1 MLDRRMQR
9 AKINAMSSLAHQL
22 ISTVCG
28 IIIPWIMIDTYGSSA
43 YGATTSIAQFL
54 SYIALFEGGIGRVAR
69 GALYEPLAQ
78 GDSDNI
84 SRVYLAIKRFF
95 SVLGI
100 IFAAYSVVLAF
111 CYYDIADIKEFSRNY
126 VFMLVLAISIG
137 KFAEYMG
144 GISNITLLNADQK
157 QYIVV
162 SGYIVTGIL
171 NVIAIV
177 ILTRLG
183 CDILWVKL
191 TGSFVFIL
199 KPVLYSVYVSR
210 KYKINK
216 KVTSV
221 KLKNKST
228 GIAQHLAYVIQN
240 NTDVLILTV
249 LADLKT
255 VAVYSVYNLV
265 VNSVKNIATSF
276 TGGMEAFFGNMI
288 AKGEKKALKD
298 AYNNYKFILTVLTC
312 VLFSSTAILIV
323 PFVKLYTSGVSDA
336 NYDAPVFGLILT
348 ISAAINCL
356 VWPCFNLT
364 IAGNL
369 LKESKFGAYGEA
381 AINLI
386 ASILLVFWNPLAGVA
401 TGTLLSS
408 VYKGVFYI
416 VFSGKKVLHIKTSG
430 MLYKFAASVIVLS
443 AMSVI
448 GMLLIDRLRIENFG
462 VWILIAVV
470 VVLITGV
477 SGLLF
482 GCCLYP
488 GCCKTFLKNVFLKKK
503 ESASCMYD
511 EYTKHDIAAYAGYIR
526 DEDELMQCSSGGVAT
541 AFARKMI
548 DDGGYVAGVV
558 YSDDFLRAEY
568 RIISNNE
575 GIEKLKGSKY
585 IEVNNGR
592 IFSQVKELLESG
604 KKVLFIGLPCTVAA
618 LHGFIKKDYD
628 SLITVELICHGPTSV
643 KVHRNYIEHLQNKFD
658 GKIVDFS
665 VKRKKDSWTPGYLYA
680 EFDNGKTFS
689 EEFYHTEYG
698 YAFAVMAKKQCYSCK
713 FRGNN
718 RTGDIMIGD
727 FWGAN
732 ENDSFWNKKGVSAIL
747 VHNEKGLQWLKS
759 NNELQLFE
767 TSFERIVEKNQNIIK
782 PRSRREETSRFE
794 QLLAEHD
801 LFYAVK
807 HSKKTITK
815 IKGVIKRFIKI

>member
-9 AKINAMSSLAHQL
+9 AKINALSTLAHQL

-28 IIIPWIMIDTYGSSA
+28 IIIPWIMIDTYGSAA

-54 SYIALFEGGIGRVAR
+54 SYIALLEGGIGRVAR

-78 GDSDNI
+78 GDSDSI
-84 SRVYLAIKRFF
+84 SRVYLAVKRFF
-95 SVLGI
+95 SALGFV
-100 IFAAYSVVLAF
+100 FAAYSVVLAF

-157 QYIVV
+157 QYVVV

-171 NVIAIV
+171 NVLSIV
-177 ILTRLG
+177 ILTGFG
-183 CDILWVKL
+183 CDILSVKL
-191 TGSFVFIL
+191 ASSLVFIL
-199 KPVLYSVYVSR
+199 KPVLYSVYVNK

-216 KVTSV
+216 KVASV
-221 KLKNKST
+221 KLENKFT

-265 VNSVKNIATSF
+265 VTSVKNIATSF
-276 TGGMEAFFGNMI
+276 TGGMEAVFGNMI
-288 AKGEKKALKD
+288 ARGEEKELKNV
-298 AYNNYKFILTVLTC
+298 YNNYKFILTVLTC

-336 NYDAPVFGLILT
+336 DYDAPVFGLILT
-348 ISAAINCL
+348 VSAAINCL

-381 AINLI
+381 AINLTT
-386 ASILLVFWNPLAGVA
+386 SIILVFWNPLVGVA
-401 TGTLLSS
+401 VGTLLSA
-408 VYKGVFYI
+408 VYKSVFYI
-416 VFSGKKVLHIKTSG
+416 VFSGKKVLHTKISG
-430 MLYKFAASVIVLS
+430 MINRFVATVILLSV
-443 AMSVI
+443 MSVA
-448 GMLLIDRLRIENFG
+448 GMILIDRLTIDNFG
-462 VWILIAVV
+462 VWILIAVA
-470 VVLITGV
+470 VVLTTV
-477 SGLLF
+477 SVGLLF

-488 GCCKTFLKNVFLKKK
+488 GCLKEFLKIVFSDKK
-503 ESASCMYD
+503 EGVPCVYD
-511 EYTKHDIAAYAGYIR
+511 EYSKHDIAAYAGYIK
-526 DEDELMQCSSGGVAT
+526 DEQELMQCSSGGAAT

-548 DDGGYVAGVV
+548 ADGGYVAGVV

-568 RIISNNE
+568 RIISSYDE
-575 GIEKLKGSKY
+575 IEKLKGSKY
-585 IEVNNGR
+585 IEVNRGN
-592 IFSQVKELLESG
+592 IFSEVKELLDG
-604 KKVLFIGLPCTVAA
+604 GNKVLFVGLPCTVAA
-618 LHGFIKKDYD
+618 LRAFIKKDYD
-628 SLITVELICHGPTSV
+628 NLIAVELICHGPTSE
-643 KVHRNYIEHLQNKFD
+643 KVHRDYIEHLQNKFG

-680 EFDNGKTFS
+680 EFDNDKIFS

-732 ENDSFWNKKGVSAIL
+732 ENDIFWNKKGVSAIL
-747 VHNEKGLQWLKS
+747 VHNEKGLKWLES
-759 NNELQLFE
+759 NTELQLFE
-767 TSFERIVEKNQNIIK
+767 TTFERIAEKNPNIIK
-782 PRSRREETSRFE
+782 PRSERAERDKFE
-794 QLLAEHD
+794 RLLADND
-801 LFYAVK
+801 LFYSVN
-807 HSKKTITK
+807 HSKKMTTK
-815 IKGVIKRFIKI
+815 IKGAIKRIIKL